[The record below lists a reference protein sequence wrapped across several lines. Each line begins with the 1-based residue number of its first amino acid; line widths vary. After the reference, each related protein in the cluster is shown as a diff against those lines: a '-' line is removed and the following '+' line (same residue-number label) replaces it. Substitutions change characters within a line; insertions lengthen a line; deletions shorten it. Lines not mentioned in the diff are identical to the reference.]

1 MVPLVDEQGNPRTFS
16 PYKGVVGACNLCP
29 ARCCRYMVKVSIPDA
44 LRFCRVL
51 GLPFFAG
58 LRLVASDSER
68 AFRVDYDSRLFPE
81 FDEAN
86 YGGKAE
92 IALIQRDDG
101 GCSHLVGI
109 GGYERC
115 GVYAARPSTC
125 RLYPVVWESD
135 VAQGGPPVISCP
147 VAYGM
152 TPAMEDDFYR
162 DAKESIENWQLHDE
176 LLREWEAESERDDE
190 SSTDALTFLR
200 FVFTKAAERL
210 GVELKEALDLGTPFE
225 RLADAMRYSKTL

>member
-1 MVPLVDEQGNPRTFS
+1 MHSGF
-16 PYKGVVGACNLCP
+16 VG
-29 ARCCRYMVKVSIPDA
+29 
-44 LRFCRVL
+44 FL

-92 IALIQRDDG
+92 IALIQREDG

-176 LLREWEAESERDDE
+176 LLREWEAESERDVE
-190 SSTDALTFLR
+190 SSTDAS
-200 FVFTKAAERL
+200 
-210 GVELKEALDLGTPFE
+210 VEASTSRSDSASHSRNNSSCSCQFSIDSFASRRKRVD
-225 RLADAMRYSKTL
+225 